1 MKLEQI
7 ETVAVIGLGRMGHG
21 IAQTFAVAGYNV
33 RGFDNCAEARAT
45 VHARIRSNLADFV
58 ANGMLDA
65 DKVEPTLQRI
75 TVADSEADAVAGS
88 QFVVEAIAE
97 DLEVK
102 RDYFERIE
110 DCVTDDT
117 ILASNSS
124 TFTVSLF
131 GENMRN
137 TERAVVT
144 HWFNPPHIVP
154 TVEIVPGPRTT
165 EEVIE
170 TSVALHRKI
179 GKLAIRING
188 EIPGFL
194 VNRVQNA
201 MIREVWDLYER
212 GIASAEDID
221 TAIRGSIGFRL
232 ALFGPLKICD
242 FGGIDI
248 WTTVYNKLA
257 PDLRADAEV
266 PAIMKAHV
274 EAGDAGMCA
283 GRGIHKYE
291 SIETVTAERDE
302 LMLKL
307 AKLLQQSSKES

>member
-1 MKLEQI
+1 M
-7 ETVAVIGLGRMGHG
+7 R
-21 IAQTFAVAGYNV
+21 
-33 RGFDNCAEARAT
+33 
-45 VHARIRSNLADFV
+45 RS
-58 ANGMLDA
+58 
-65 DKVEPTLQRI
+65 
-75 TVADSEADAVAGS
+75 SS

-154 TVEIVPGPRTT
+154 TVEVVPGPRTT

-170 TSVALHRKI
+170 TSVALHRRI

-212 GIASAEDID
+212 GIASAED
-221 TAIRGSIGFRL
+221 AWARIRAGASLVQLYSAMVYEGPGLPRRILRGVEKLMRRDGFASIAEAVGS
-232 ALFGPLKICD
+232 
-242 FGGIDI
+242 
-248 WTTVYNKLA
+248 
-257 PDLRADAEV
+257 E
-266 PAIMKAHV
+266 
-274 EAGDAGMCA
+274 
-283 GRGIHKYE
+283 
-291 SIETVTAERDE
+291 
-302 LMLKL
+302 
-307 AKLLQQSSKES
+307 